1 MARTYKRDAN
11 GRFAGGGGSAR
22 SGRPAAKP
30 VSRGKNRLTRDNAG
44 KITSVGGQGATAR
57 GGRLRTAGGKLRATQ
72 TAKIKSSGGR
82 LRKPVGG
89 KNPAVAQRPRTEMV
103 VPALQG
109 TKKLAPLSVQRRK
122 IVDRATARQQLLT
135 AQAGSAREALKKAS
149 SAAIPARN
157 PYSNL
162 TDRQRK
168 SAETRLA
175 KAQATVAKLDKSLTK
190 VGRARLFASGFAGST
205 KQGYDRFD
213 NAARR
218 GLIGRQRKPA
228 ASAAKPRNPAARV
241 DGDAFAARARRAKG
255 ASLRRG
261 INESDRENAMSSAQR
276 RAVSTTK
283 RFAASNQR
291 QAKSDR
297 TAAAAQSFYRNYGS
311 PSTFGQRPR
320 QSTASSPAFGSKKRG
335 RRKP

>member
-1 MARTYKRDAN
+1 
-11 GRFAGGGGSAR
+11 
-22 SGRPAAKP
+22 
-30 VSRGKNRLTRDNAG
+30 
-44 KITSVGGQGATAR
+44 
-57 GGRLRTAGGKLRATQ
+57 
-72 TAKIKSSGGR
+72 
-82 LRKPVGG
+82 
-89 KNPAVAQRPRTEMV
+89 MV

-109 TKKLAPLSVQRRK
+109 TKKLAPLSAQRRK

-135 AQAGSAREALKKAS
+135 AQAGPAREALKKAS

-175 KAQATVAKLDKSLTK
+175 KAQATVAKLDKSMTK

-228 ASAAKPRNPAARV
+228 ASAANPTASVKPASKPAQAKAVRKLAFGQSDFEQRSQRTANIRNPAV
-241 DGDAFAARARRAKG
+241 KQ
-255 ASLRRG
+255 
-261 INESDRENAMSSAQR
+261 NAQR
-276 RAVSTTK
+276 LYGKILNLSSTPRQIKSMFKRAGK
-283 RFAASNQR
+283 PKAAGRSSLDRQR
-291 QAKSDR
+291 QRDHKAML
-297 TAAAAQSFYRNYGS
+297 AAAPMLFR
-311 PSTFGQRPR
+311 
-320 QSTASSPAFGSKKRG
+320 
-335 RRKP
+335 